1 VNSHRSSG
9 PTLLLSLGLLLA
21 PAARAQTEAIALHPC
36 HVVGE
41 KAPKDIEDIQGIC
54 EAAMVSAN
62 LQLVPSD
69 DVRAFLDTQPKKS
82 CVPVGRQFVDHKAI
96 VQNESTTACL
106 ARLAAATHVNRAVL
120 LILTPGESTRATGL
134 VVDSTGK
141 TLKQMSV
148 TPRNRGRPLKEFLQQ
163 VVIPPLI
170 KQLELVPVKP
180 EPPVEQPLT
189 PPEPVATPTPEQTP
203 DTGTSRVEPSPA
215 PSPVPVAPPAAP
227 QVAQAAP
234 AAGNAFNWKSP
245 VVTYAGAGVAGAGL
259 VLAGVFTFLGNDTIQ
274 QSNTFY
280 EGGNLPSLGQLPQ
293 VYELRQKA
301 SMQRTIAGVSAAVGG
316 LALAG
321 TGVQLWLKHRDATPP
336 PGTTALSVGPGGVS
350 VHVLLP

>member
-1 VNSHRSSG
+1 MNSHRSSG

-21 PAARAQTEAIALHPC
+21 PAARAQTEAIAQHPC

-41 KAPKDIEDIQGIC
+41 KAPKVIEDIQGLC

-62 LQLVPSD
+62 VPRVPSD

-120 LILTPGESTRATGL
+120 LILTPGESTLATGL
-134 VVDSTGK
+134 VVDSTGQ

-148 TPRNRGRPLKEFLQQ
+148 RLRNRGRPQREFLQT
-163 VVIPPLI
+163 VIPPLI

-203 DTGTSRVEPSPA
+203 DTGTARVEPSP
-215 PSPVPVAPPAAP
+215 SPLPTAPPAAP
-227 QVAQAAP
+227 QVAQSAP
-234 AAGNAFNWKSP
+234 PAGSAFNWKSP
-245 VVTYAGAGVAGAGL
+245 VVTYAGA
-259 VLAGVFTFLGNDTIQ
+259 
-274 QSNTFY
+274 
-280 EGGNLPSLGQLPQ
+280 
-293 VYELRQKA
+293 
-301 SMQRTIAGVSAAVGG
+301 
-316 LALAG
+316 
-321 TGVQLWLKHRDATPP
+321 
-336 PGTTALSVGPGGVS
+336 
-350 VHVLLP
+350 

>member
-1 VNSHRSSG
+1 MNSHRSSG
-9 PTLLLSLGLLLA
+9 PPLLLSLGLLLA
-21 PAARAQTEAIALHPC
+21 PAARAQTEAIAQHPC

-41 KAPKDIEDIQGIC
+41 RSAKVIEDIQGLC
-54 EAAMVSAN
+54 EAALVSAN

-82 CVPVGRQFVDHKAI
+82 CVLGKQFVDHKSV

-120 LILTPGESTRATGL
+120 LLITPGESTLATGL
-134 VVDSTGK
+134 VVDSTGQ

-148 TPRNRGRPLKEFLQQ
+148 RLRNRGRPQREFLQA
-163 VVIPPLI
+163 VISPLI

-180 EPPVEQPLT
+180 EPPVEPPPT
-189 PPEPVATPTPEQTP
+189 PPDPVATPTPEQTP
-203 DTGTSRVEPSPA
+203 ATDTARVEPSPA
-215 PSPVPVAPPAAP
+215 PLPTAPPAAP
-227 QVAQAAP
+227 QVAQSAP
-234 AAGNAFNWKSP
+234 PSGSAFNWKSR

-274 QSNTFY
+274 QSNTYY

-301 SMQRTIAGVSAAVGG
+301 STQRTIAAVSAAVGG

-321 TGVQLWLKHRDATPP
+321 TGVQLWLKHRGATPP

>member
-1 VNSHRSSG
+1 MNSHRSSG
-9 PTLLLSLGLLLA
+9 LPLLLSLGLLLA
-21 PAARAQTEAIALHPC
+21 PAARAQTEAIAQHPC

-41 KAPKDIEDIQGIC
+41 KAPKVIEDIQGLC

-82 CVPVGRQFVDHKAI
+82 CVPVGRQFVDHKAL

-120 LILTPGESTRATGL
+120 LILTPGESTLATGL
-134 VVDSTGK
+134 VVDSTGQ

-148 TPRNRGRPLKEFLQQ
+148 RLRNRGRPQREFLQT
-163 VVIPPLI
+163 VISPLI

-189 PPEPVATPTPEQTP
+189 PPEPVVTPTPEQTP
-203 DTGTSRVEPSPA
+203 DTGTARVEPSPA
-215 PSPVPVAPPAAP
+215 PLPVAPPAAP
-227 QVAQAAP
+227 QVAQSAP
-234 AAGNAFNWKSP
+234 PSGSAFNWKSP

-301 SMQRTIAGVSAAVGG
+301 STQRTIAGVSAAVGG

>member
-1 VNSHRSSG
+1 VNSYRSSG
-9 PTLLLSLGLLLA
+9 PTLLLSLGLMLA
-21 PAARAQTEAIALHPC
+21 PAARAQTEAIAQHPC
-36 HVVGE
+36 HVIGE
-41 KAPKDIEDIQGIC
+41 RAPKVIEDIQGIC
-54 EAAMVSAN
+54 EAALVGAN
-62 LQLVPSD
+62 VQLVPPD
-69 DVRAFLDTQPKKS
+69 DVRAFLDTRPKKS
-82 CVPVGRQFVDHKAI
+82 CVQGKQFVEHKVI
-96 VQNESTTACL
+96 VQDESTTACL

-120 LILTPGESTRATGL
+120 LILTPGESTLATGL
-134 VVDSTGK
+134 VVDSTGQ

-148 TPRNRGRPLKEFLQQ
+148 RLRNRGRPQREFLQA
-163 VVIPPLI
+163 VISPLI

-180 EPPVEQPLT
+180 EPAVEPPPT

-203 DTGTSRVEPSPA
+203 DTGTARVEPSPA
-215 PSPVPVAPPAAP
+215 PPSPLPTAPPAVP
-227 QVAQAAP
+227 QVAQSAP
-234 AAGNAFNWKSP
+234 PSGSAFNWKSP

-274 QSNTFY
+274 QSNTYY

-301 SMQRTIAGVSAAVGG
+301 SSQRTIAAVSAAVGG

-321 TGVQLWLKHRDATPP
+321 TGVQLWLKHRGATPP
-336 PGTTALSVGPGGVS
+336 PGTTALSVGPGGVN